1 MGVWRRRTLS
11 GTAAAAL
18 LLGAL
23 AAPPA
28 AAYSSPEEVPN
39 PFQDYSAQDYYDA
52 LWNLETTTYV
62 RELDRESGEDC
73 DVITYRV
80 SHPLGLDPERTYVH
94 ISDAENWWCTGQ
106 EADEL
111 REEFDALDEEDPN
124 FYHGRPYE
132 NTAQRV
138 PYYGTWADVNG
149 NGVNSRTEIHARD
162 LGNSSFTVSGTYWD
176 HYSGQYVDIAQTE
189 THGEHMIPV
198 GHTWPEMQH
207 RSRED
212 RVAYYNDPM
221 NLTSTI
227 GWINREKAGQTPAE
241 WMPENTEAHCA
252 YGMTWTHI
260 ANKHQIS
267 LFQQDVNYLRDLLWD
282 CLEEE
287 LEDGEVLGD
296 GGVLGGQR
304 SEDLDWQ
311 ALPPEPASEDVA
323 AEPGGGPRDHYSDR
337 DYADALWNLEHHV
350 RTRSVE
356 REEHEECDVLSFT
369 TTHPRTG
376 EERTYARV
384 TTPENTQCSGEE
396 ADELREELDEQAEE
410 DENFFHGSP
419 LAGQR
424 QEAFGGWSV
433 DGAGVSTRHRVLGRD
448 LEAAEW
454 NNAETAVLGGT
465 FYDPYTGEQM
475 SYRRFAVTLDHILPV
490 GHAWPEMEHRDAEE
504 RAAFYNDPANL
515 LAVPTLEAQER
526 SGEAPRNWM
535 PEHEGFHC
543 RYAMGWVHTAVR
555 YDISLFGSD
564 ISQLRETLYACLV
577 EETDGGSLDGP
588 RREALDWASLPPY

>member
-1 MGVWRRRTLS
+1 MSVWRRRTLS
-11 GTAAAAL
+11 VSAAAAL

-28 AAYSSPEEVPN
+28 AAYSNPAEVPN
-39 PFQDYSAQDYYDA
+39 PFQDYSARDYVDA

-62 RELDRESGEDC
+62 REFDRESREDC
-73 DVITYRV
+73 DVITYQV
-80 SHPLGLDPERTYVH
+80 SHPLGLEPTRTYVH
-94 ISDAENWWCTGQ
+94 ISDEENWWCTGD

-162 LGNSSFTVSGTYWD
+162 LGNSTFTVSGSYWD
-176 HYSGQYVDIAQTE
+176 HYPGQYVDIAQTE

-241 WMPENTEAHCA
+241 WMPANSDAHCA

-267 LFQQDVNYLRDLLWD
+267 LFQQDVNFLRQLLWD
-282 CLEEE
+282 CLQEE
-287 LEDGEVLGD
+287 LGD
-296 GGVLGGQR
+296 ADALPEER
-304 SEDLDWQ
+304 SGDLDWQ
-311 ALPPEPASEDVA
+311 ALPPASDPSEVPT
-323 AEPGGGPRDHYSDR
+323 EPGGSPREHYSAR
-337 DYADALWNLEHHV
+337 DYADAVWNLEHHV

-356 REEHEECDVLSFT
+356 REEHEECDVLTFT

-376 EERTYARV
+376 EDRVYARV
-384 TTPENTQCSGEE
+384 TTPENTHCAGEE
-396 ADELREELDEQAEE
+396 GDELGEELNEQAEE

-419 LAGQR
+419 LAGQL
-424 QEAFGGWSV
+424 QEAFGQWSV
-433 DGAGVSTRHRVLGRD
+433 DGAGINTRHRVLGRD
-448 LEAAEW
+448 LEEAQW
-454 NNAETAVLGGT
+454 NTAETAVISGT
-465 FYDPYTGEQM
+465 FYDPYTGDQM
-475 SYRRFAVTLDHILPV
+475 PYGRFTVTLDHILSV
-490 GHAWPEMEHRDAEE
+490 SHVWPEMEHREAEE
-504 RAAFYNDPANL
+504 REAFYNDPANL
-515 LAVPTLEAQER
+515 LAVSTLEAQER
-526 SGEAPRNWM
+526 SADAPRNWM

-543 RYAMGWVHTAVR
+543 RYAMGWMHTAVK
-555 YDISLFGSD
+555 YDISLFDSD
-564 ISQLRETLYACLV
+564 VSQLRETLYTCLA
-577 EETDGGSLDGP
+577 EETAEGSLEGP
-588 RREALDWASLPPY
+588 RREDLDWASLPPY